1 MDLGLWEALAPH
13 QPFPSGGRG
22 SRPCTSERRSLST
35 LVRLKLYVV
44 TIEILQSTHFG

>member
-13 QPFPSGGRG
+13 QPFPSGGGAAGPAGQRG
-22 SRPCTSERRSLST
+22 ACSPWVHLQ
-35 LVRLKLYVV
+35 LHVV